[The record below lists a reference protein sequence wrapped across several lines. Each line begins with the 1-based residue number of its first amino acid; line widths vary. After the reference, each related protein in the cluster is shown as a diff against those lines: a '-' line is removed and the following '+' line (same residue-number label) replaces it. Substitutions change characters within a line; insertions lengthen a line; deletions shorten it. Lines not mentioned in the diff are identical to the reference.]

1 MRCARL
7 GGVYDRFTDAARA
20 VVARAEAEAYARG
33 AVQVEP
39 EDVVVALAAYE
50 GVAGNVLR
58 AVAADV
64 AVLRVGVETTFAPS
78 MPDPDRPRPLPLSH
92 ASAAA
97 FSIAGREA
105 DGLRL
110 EHVGTEHLL
119 LGLLREPGGRAGA
132 LLVAVRRDPGMVRER
147 ILDLVSSPGF
157 RSPEVPLAPEPR
169 ATHDDAPNP
178 ALSPTPAGAGDRTGS
193 STGGGPDQEDVVRAL
208 VIEAGRLREELG
220 AVRAELAEL
229 RDRVGRLDGAERLEG
244 QGGRH
249 IA

>member
-1 MRCARL
+1 MRQT
-7 GGVYDRFTDAARA
+7 GGVYDRFTAAARA

-58 AVAADV
+58 AIAADV
-64 AVLRVGVETTFAPS
+64 AVLRAGVETMYAPS

-132 LLVAVRRDPGMVRER
+132 LFLAVRRDPGMVRER

-157 RSPEVPLAPEPR
+157 ASPEVAARGPDAGPSRDGATAAGHGVTAPADPS
-169 ATHDDAPNP
+169 A
-178 ALSPTPAGAGDRTGS
+178 
-193 STGGGPDQEDVVRAL
+193 GPDQEQVVRAL
-208 VIEAGRLREELG
+208 VIEAGRLRDELG
-220 AVRAELAEL
+220 ELRSELAVL
-229 RDRVGRLDGAERLEG
+229 RDRLERVERRDEGDGR
-244 QGGRH
+244 GGRH